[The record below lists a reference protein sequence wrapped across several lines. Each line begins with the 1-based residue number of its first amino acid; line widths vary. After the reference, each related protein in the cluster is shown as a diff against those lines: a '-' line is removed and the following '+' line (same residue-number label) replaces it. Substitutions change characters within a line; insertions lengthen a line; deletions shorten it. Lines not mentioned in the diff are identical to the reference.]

1 MSIEFT
7 LQPQPRFKADV
18 AIPRAGLEAGI
29 LTFTFKHLP
38 LNEVAAMEKRK
49 NQTGLDFVESITDAW
64 ALPDDFTRDNLTCLA
79 NNYPQ
84 ALEAIITTF
93 YRELLG
99 QREKN

>member
-29 LTFTFKHLP
+29 VTFTFKHLP
-38 LNEVAAMEKRK
+38 LNDLAEMEKRK
-49 NQTGLDFVESITDAW
+49 NQTGLDFVEHITAAW
-64 ALPDDFTRDNLTCLA
+64 ALPDELNRDNLTKLA

-84 ALEAIITTF
+84 AIEAIIHTF